1 MHDANPERVRS
12 ALSHLSPHDRKVW
25 VRQAMAIKSEFGE
38 DGFDI
43 WDEWASQADTHNAN
57 DARSVWRSVKPTGKT
72 TIGTLFWDAK
82 QAGWKD
88 DATYKRPSAAELEKR
103 RQLRAQRDAEAAA
116 QEAAMHEAVAEKARA
131 LWAAAQPCET
141 HPYLERKG
149 VKSHGLRYGDFEIE
163 RVDEETGEVTHVT
176 MKALLVPLMDRTKN
190 IWSLQAIS
198 AKAGGPKLLLKNG
211 RKSGNFFVIGTPQQ
225 VDGRRVFVLAEGYA
239 TGASVHEAT
248 GHMVVVCIDSG
259 NLRNVARQLRQRD
272 PAAIIVVAADN
283 DIWGRRPD
291 GTPYNPGM
299 EAAKVV
305 ADEVGALVVEPPF
318 FEGDASGKDARG
330 NPTGPKDW
338 NDWHGINGPETMAEI
353 FEAVLHAAPDA
364 DQPEAQP
371 APEPAPAAVPA
382 EQPQQPA
389 VPSIPK
395 DDEPSHD
402 SVDCSGH
409 FAVLG
414 YDGDDYWV
422 FHHAKR
428 QVVRRGRGDFGSDQ
442 GLVELAPI
450 NWWEDY
456 FPGDKGG
463 VDRTRAFEWFVGLA
477 HARGSYDPRRVRGR
491 GAWRDNGRV
500 VFHHGD
506 RLSVDGK
513 DTPIGGMPSKWVY
526 PMSKSMPPLSEA
538 PASDADGQH
547 LLNVAKMARWTRPG
561 SAALLAGWVFL
572 SPVCGA
578 LSWRPHIWITGAAG
592 SGKSTLFESYAQALL
607 NGISEPLA
615 GDSTEPG
622 IRQSV
627 RADAVPI
634 LIDEFEPNDEAD
646 RKRMKAVLTTARQ
659 SSSETSAQTAK
670 GTISGD
676 GMRFHVRSMFCFAS
690 INTMLDKDSDASR
703 ITPLVLRPAAKSGS
717 SDDQWLKLADELHKI
732 QRDTTW
738 PARLLARSLGM
749 LPTILAN
756 IDVFCRVAAQ
766 RFGTQRMGDQYGTLL
781 AGAWSLTQ
789 SAVATDADALA
800 MIDSYD
806 WSEHKDAGDGLDDPQ
821 KALASVMEARIRV
834 GTTDVTVYELLAELA
849 GRAVGSGQ
857 ALGAGL
863 CEDILRRNGIRIEG
877 ADALFG
883 TSSKSLKKLVDDT
896 PYAPDLRGQLRRLP
910 GSHVCNNETRKFAG
924 VTSKVVAIPLS
935 LILGDDEPPI

>member
-12 ALSHLSPHDRKVW
+12 ALSHLIPDDRKVW

-38 DGFDI
+38 EGFDI
-43 WDEWASQADTHNAN
+43 WDEWASSSDSHKAS
-57 DARSVWRSVKPTGKT
+57 DARSVWRSVKTTGKT
-72 TIGTLFWDAK
+72 SIATLFWDAK

-88 DATYKRPSAAELEKR
+88 DTTYKKPTAAEIEKR
-103 RQLRAQRDAEAAA
+103 RALRAQREAEAAA

-131 LWAAAQPCET
+131 LWAAAEPCDT

-149 VKSHGLRYGDFEIE
+149 VKSHGLRYGNFDVE
-163 RVDEETGEVTHVT
+163 RVDLETGEVTHVT
-176 MKALLVPLMDRTKN
+176 MKALLVPLMDRSKQ

-198 AKAGGPKLLLKNG
+198 AKEGGPKLLLKHG
-211 RKSGNFFVIGTPQQ
+211 RKAGNFFVIGKPQTI
-225 VDGRRVFVLAEGYA
+225 DGRRVFVLAEGYA
-239 TGASVHEAT
+239 TGASVHEGT

-259 NLRNVARQLRQRD
+259 NLRNVARQLRERD
-272 PAAIIVVAADN
+272 PEAIIIVAADN
-283 DIWGRRPD
+283 DLWGVRQD

-299 EAAKVV
+299 EAAALV
-305 ADEVGALVVEPPF
+305 AGESGALVVAPPF
-318 FEGDASGKDARG
+318 CENDATGKDEKGRLK
-330 NPTGPKDW
+330 GPKDW
-338 NDWHGINGPETMAEI
+338 NDWHGINGAESI
-353 FEAVLHAAPDA
+353 AELFAAALSAPQAPVPASEPAAPL
-364 DQPEAQP
+364 AQP
-371 APEPAPAAVPA
+371 PAAQAAPVMPPDEVDPA
-382 EQPQQPA
+382 Y
-389 VPSIPK
+389 
-395 DDEPSHD
+395 D

-428 QVVRRGRGDFGSDQ
+428 QVVRRGRSDFGSDQ

-450 NWWEDY
+450 NWWEEF

-463 VDRTRAFEWFVGLA
+463 VDRTMAFEWFVGLA
-477 HARGSYDPRRVRGR
+477 HARGIYDPRRVRGR
-491 GAWRDNGRV
+491 GAWRDNERV

-506 RLSVDGK
+506 HLSVDGVS
-513 DTPIGGMPSKWVY
+513 TPIGGMVSKWVY
-526 PMSKSMPPLSEA
+526 PMSKSMPQLA
-538 PASDADGQH
+538 QQPATDADGQH
-547 LLNVAKMARWTRPG
+547 LLNVAQMARWTRPG

-717 SDDQWLKLADELHKI
+717 TDDQWVKLADELHKI

-756 IDVFCRVAAQ
+756 IEVFCRAAAL

-781 AGAWSLTQ
+781 AGAWSLTR

-806 WSEHKDAGDGLDDPQ
+806 WSEHKDAGDGLDDPA
-821 KALASVMEARIRV
+821 KALASVMEAKIRV
-834 GTTDVTVYELLAELA
+834 ANVDVTVYELLAEAA

-857 ALGAGL
+857 AIGPGL
-863 CEDILRRNGIRIEG
+863 CEDILRRNGIRVEG
-877 ADALFG
+877 QDALFG

-896 PYAPDLRGQLRRLP
+896 PYATDLRGQLRRLP

-924 VTSKVVAIPLS
+924 VTSKVVGIPLS